1 LVDLRNQ
8 LAPSQPNSGIVSF
21 LGSIQKHGRWELP
34 RRIRAVAV
42 LGSVEIDLRDASIGV
57 GLSVIEAVSVLG
69 SIEIIVPPE
78 IAIECDGDALLGTFA
93 LEYEG
98 RVNTALAGGDRTV
111 RVIGSAYAASVTV
124 RVKGP
129 EEDLFAKLGRNLGLT
144 RRDR

>member
-1 LVDLRNQ
+1 
-8 LAPSQPNSGIVSF
+8 
-21 LGSIQKHGRWELP
+21 
-34 RRIRAVAV
+34 V